1 VRGWLAWSKPTD
13 GAAPFRSNSYLF
25 LIEGPNE

>member
-1 VRGWLAWSKPTD
+1 VVEADD

-25 LIEGPNE
+25 LAEGPNE